1 MLAECVYFCW
11 RCSSNA
17 LKQDNQATI
26 LLGSSIWIPYFLV
39 ALSAMNISTMEWRSF
54 LRAYWV
60 FTLSRC
66 SSIELKQDNQA
77 TIHHGSSTWIP
88 YFGLKTNSASRFLW
102 CCGSV
107 CSHLL
112 SFFLIRLKVLSP
124 MNPKRLTYQWF
135 SILLQLEAYIQ
146 LGASRENIFIGLK
159 QRL

>member
-1 MLAECVYFCW
+1 MLAEFIYFCW

-60 FTLSRC
+60 FTLSLSR
-66 SSIELKQDNQA
+66 SFSIELKQDNQA

-88 YFGLKTNSASRFLW
+88 CFGLETNSLTVFYDVLVQFAHAYW
-102 CCGSV
+102 V
-107 CSHLL
+107 
-112 SFFLIRLKVLSP
+112 FFFNQAQGVFS
-124 MNPKRLTYQWF
+124 QWTKTGYPTNDF
-135 SILLQLEAYIQ
+135 PC
-146 LGASRENIFIGLK
+146 FFDLK
-159 QRL
+159 QRS